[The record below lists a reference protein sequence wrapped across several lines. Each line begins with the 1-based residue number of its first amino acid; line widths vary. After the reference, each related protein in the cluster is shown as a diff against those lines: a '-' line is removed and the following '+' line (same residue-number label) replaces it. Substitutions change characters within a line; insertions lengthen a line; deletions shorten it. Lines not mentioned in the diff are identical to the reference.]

1 VISFYERNVLDQPN
15 EWKRLLRTK
24 LPSRLG
30 TAANPSTSRRL
41 VFVGIGSS
49 YWSAR
54 FSEFLWRDYADVGG
68 GKDPVSF
75 QSFDFVRI
83 RDLHI
88 RPEDIV
94 IVFSHR
100 GTKTFSMRSLEIA
113 KRRYGATTVLI
124 TGVGSPRSKPDIV
137 DFRIETCEQE
147 TCGAFTI
154 SLTSAIVRIIQLIG
168 LSNKVFLMKFKET
181 IRTLSLPFQVQLPK
195 NYSNLVI
202 VGDLIHEIV
211 AREISLKIAETTY
224 LPVRS
229 FGLEEFLH
237 GPRVTL
243 DKQTCLLVFSSVSE
257 PRRES
262 LIKYA
267 KTVGSEIIDI
277 HDGLFRVPTEF
288 TWLCQLVWGQLF
300 ALELS
305 KVLKINPDSI
315 RGDEFPYDK
324 ARENLI
330 L

>member
-1 VISFYERNVLDQPN
+1 MISNYERNVLDQPE
-15 EWKRLLRTK
+15 EWTRLLRTK
-24 LPSRLG
+24 LPRGLDTTFNLPKSGRLIF
-30 TAANPSTSRRL
+30 A
-41 VFVGIGSS
+41 GIGSS
-49 YWSAR
+49 YWAAR
-54 FSEFLWRDYADVGG
+54 FSEFLWRDYAHVGG
-68 GKDPVSF
+68 GEDPISI
-75 QSFDFVRI
+75 QSFDFVRT

-88 RPEDIV
+88 QPEDIV

-100 GTKTFSMRSLEIA
+100 GTKTFSMQSLEIA
-113 KRRYGATTVLI
+113 KKKYEATTVLI
-124 TGVGSPRSKPDIV
+124 TGVGSPASKPDIV
-137 DFRIETCEQE
+137 DFRIETCAQE

-154 SLTSAIVRIIQLIG
+154 SLTSAIVRIVQLIG
-168 LSNKVFLMKFKET
+168 FSNKVVLERFKET
-181 IRTLSLPFQVQLPK
+181 VKSMTLPIDVQVPK
-195 NYSNLVI
+195 YYDNLVI
-202 VGDLIHEIV
+202 VGDLIREVV

-305 KVLKINPDSI
+305 KELKINPDSI
-315 RGDEFPYDK
+315 RRDEFPYDK
-324 ARENLI
+324 GRENLI

>member
-1 VISFYERNVLDQPN
+1 
-15 EWKRLLRTK
+15 
-24 LPSRLG
+24 
-30 TAANPSTSRRL
+30 
-41 VFVGIGSS
+41 
-49 YWSAR
+49 
-54 FSEFLWRDYADVGG
+54 
-68 GKDPVSF
+68 
-75 QSFDFVRI
+75 
-83 RDLHI
+83 
-88 RPEDIV
+88 
-94 IVFSHR
+94 
-100 GTKTFSMRSLEIA
+100 M
-113 KRRYGATTVLI
+113 
-124 TGVGSPRSKPDIV
+124 
-137 DFRIETCEQE
+137 QE

-168 LSNKVFLMKFKET
+168 LSNRVFLDKFKET
-181 IRTLSLPFQVQLPK
+181 IRTLSLPFQVQLPEY
-195 NYSNLVI
+195 YSNLVI
-202 VGDLIHEIV
+202 VGDLIREIV

-267 KTVGSEIIDI
+267 EVNDI
-277 HDGLFRVPTEF
+277 RDGLFRVPTEF
-288 TWLCQLVWGQLF
+288 TWLRQLLWGQLF

-305 KVLKINPDSI
+305 KKLKINPDII